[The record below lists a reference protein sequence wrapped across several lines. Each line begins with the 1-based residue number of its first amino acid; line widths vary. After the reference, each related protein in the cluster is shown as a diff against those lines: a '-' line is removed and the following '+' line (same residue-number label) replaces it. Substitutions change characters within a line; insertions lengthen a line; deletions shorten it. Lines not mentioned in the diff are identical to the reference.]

1 MEKHSFCVYMHNNK
15 INNKK
20 YIGQSCNIKER
31 WGSNGAHYQSCP
43 HFWNAIQKY
52 GWDNFEHIILKQDL
66 TSDEANDYEKY
77 YIQKYNTINPDYGYN
92 IVNSGQNGELPYI
105 SEYLKEK
112 WKDPEYR
119 KKMTELN
126 SGKNSHFYG
135 SSRIGEQNPMWGKKH
150 SEETKKKISEKAKER
165 YKNNPD
171 AVKGKNNPMA
181 KQVIC
186 LTTGQV
192 FECRKDA
199 AKWAGVGTTTMSRWL
214 HKQTKTTGT
223 HPETGEPLDLDYYNK
238 EGDEK

>member
-1 MEKHSFCVYMHNNK
+1 MGKQTFCVYMHNNK

-20 YIGQSCNIKER
+20 YIGQSCNVKER
-31 WGSNGAHYQSCP
+31 WGSNGVHYQGSSRL
-43 HFWNAIQKY
+43 WNAIQKY

-77 YIQKYNTINPDYGYN
+77 YIQKYNTTNPDYGYN
-92 IVNSGQNGELPYI
+92 IVNGGQNGERPYV

-119 KKMTELN
+119 KKMIDLH

-135 SSRIGEQNPMWGKKH
+135 SHRTGEQNPMWGKKH

-171 AVKGKNNPMA
+171 AFKGKNNPMA

-186 LTTGQV
+186 LTTGQI
-192 FECRKDA
+192 FDCQKDA
-199 AKWAGVGTTTMSRWL
+199 AKWAGVGTATMSRWL
-214 HKQTKTTGT
+214 RKQTKTTGK
-223 HPETGEPLDLDYYNK
+223 HPETGESLEWDYYNE
-238 EGDEK
+238 EGDK